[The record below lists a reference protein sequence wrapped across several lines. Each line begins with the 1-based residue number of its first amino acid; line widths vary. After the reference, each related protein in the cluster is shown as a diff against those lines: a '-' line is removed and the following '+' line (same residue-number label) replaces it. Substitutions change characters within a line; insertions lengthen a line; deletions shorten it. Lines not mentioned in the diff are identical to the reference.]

1 MMADILTKRNVN
13 PRNLLNLLKQKEND
27 NHAKGKEKTVRIL
40 LVDQG
45 MEEQA
50 ITVPIKMSFQ
60 EIKQQYLN
68 EKENYRS
75 KLRLILDGER
85 LQDHDTPEGNE
96 MEDGDVIDV
105 FEEQLGGGKVAK
117 DAYKENVVP
126 KDLEVN
132 VSSGAEKNLP
142 RITKN

>member
-1 MMADILTKRNVN
+1 
-13 PRNLLNLLKQKEND
+13 
-27 NHAKGKEKTVRIL
+27 
-40 LVDQG
+40 
-45 MEEQA
+45 
-50 ITVPIKMSFQ
+50 MSFQ

-132 VSSGAEKNLP
+132 VSSGAEKKKP
-142 RITKN
+142 IKN